1 MAPELEIRPAT
12 PGEEDA
18 LESLQFRASLIWEE
32 QRADLERNRDIVS
45 LTPGAIDESR
55 VLVATIGDRMVGF
68 AEWVIVSEAEWEL
81 EGLFVEPSEMRRGI
95 GSRLFAE
102 VTGAGHRRRRPRG
115 PRDRPARRARVLRAA
130 GVQGSRRGSDA
141 VRPGDTDARAS
152 RAIEPG
158 CGGRVGDDGRSV
170 ESRALR

>member
-55 VLVATIGDRMVGF
+55 VLVATIGDRLVGF
-68 AEWVIVSEAEWEL
+68 AEWVVVSEAEWEL

-102 VTGAGHRRRRPRG
+102 VRALAVDRNARAVRVIAQPGARKFYERLGFRG
-115 PRDRPARRARVLRAA
+115 REEVPTRFGTAIRMRARLDR
-130 GVQGSRRGSDA
+130 
-141 VRPGDTDARAS
+141 
-152 RAIEPG
+152 
-158 CGGRVGDDGRSV
+158 
-170 ESRALR
+170 